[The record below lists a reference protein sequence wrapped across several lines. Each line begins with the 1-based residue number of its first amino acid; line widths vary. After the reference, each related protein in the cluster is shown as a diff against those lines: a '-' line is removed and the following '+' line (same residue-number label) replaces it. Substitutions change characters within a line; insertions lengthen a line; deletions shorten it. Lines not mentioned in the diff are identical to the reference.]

1 MQPYQSRNVDLSEG
15 LQFCTRAELLRRLQ
29 TLVAEVTDISGQI
42 TRDQLRAKA
51 EMQQSGIAGDW
62 KDYAD
67 MSHYQRKCNALSWKK
82 QQLQKVELQLAILKT
97 AKESEFAQR
106 FVEAAKD
113 TLPDEVFQS
122 IVDDI
127 AA

>member
-15 LQFCTRAELLRRLQ
+15 LQFCSRSELLRRLQ
-29 TLVAEVTDISGQI
+29 TLVAEVTDITGQI

-51 EMQQSGIAGDW
+51 EMQQSGVNGDW
-62 KDYAD
+62 RDYAD

-97 AKESEFAQR
+97 TKEAEFAQR
-106 FVEAAKD
+106 FVESARG
-113 TLPDEVFQS
+113 TLPDEVFQG
-122 IVDDI
+122 IVEGMV
-127 AA
+127 A